1 MKQEYLFF
9 DKDLKEKLN
18 SEYCIEGITKKNSDF
33 GDDGSFVMSFSMSG
47 ETEGNAEKLSKLN
60 DEIVSKY
67 NLVIL
72 TNGSSAY
79 FNKKLYPLY
88 NDFERKLR
96 RIIYITSNYYHVEE
110 AKDVVADLETYVFGD
125 IYDNIFTDELFVN
138 DVKSIVNKAGKKNNM
153 FSKTEIVNII
163 NGYSES
169 TIWEK
174 LVGNS
179 NLTIVSE
186 NFLKIK
192 DYRNKVMHARSMNH
206 YEYIDAKALIKKVN
220 QEIDA
225 EMAKYINKDES
236 LAQIDIAGAIKGL
249 IILAQALKV
258 IKDEAKPVLDAL
270 TTMTNYYNGNNLRRS
285 LEGLQ
290 YGRIEDKNTEID
302 APESSG

>member
-1 MKQEYLFF
+1 MNQEYLFL
-9 DKDLKEKLN
+9 DKDIKDKIDSDFFIEKVV
-18 SEYCIEGITKKNSDF
+18 KKFTDF
-33 GDDGSFVMSFSMSG
+33 GDDGAFVVTFSISG
-47 ETEGNAEKLSKLN
+47 ETEENAEKLSKLN
-60 DEIVSKY
+60 DEIVSNY
-67 NLVIL
+67 NPVIL

-79 FNKKLYPLY
+79 FNKRLYPLY

-138 DVKSIVNKAGKKNNM
+138 DVKSVVNKAGKKNNR

-174 LVGNS
+174 LVGNN
-179 NLTIVSE
+179 NLNIVSE

-192 DYRNKVMHARSMNH
+192 NYRNKVMHARSMNH
-206 YEYIDAKALIKKVN
+206 QEFSDAKDLIKQVN
-220 QEIDA
+220 QEIDI

-236 LAQIDIAGAIKGL
+236 LAQIDIAGAIRGL
-249 IILAQALKV
+249 ILFAQALKV
-258 IKDEAKPVLDAL
+258 IKDEAKPILEAMS
-270 TTMTNYYNGNNLRRS
+270 TMANYYN
-285 LEGLQ
+285 
-290 YGRIEDKNTEID
+290 
-302 APESSG
+302 ESSLRKSLDSLKYGQLEDTNTSVGSDVG